1 MSQDTPSPKTI
12 HLPLALG
19 LRPESLEVGVFS
31 TDFGKKQ
38 PVFPKAYKTY
48 SYSVLNQKENV
59 LYYFETKYSRTKKE
73 YVVSYVDTWTEDN
86 K

>member
-1 MSQDTPSPKTI
+1 MKESRISTIQKSGSKT
-12 HLPLALG
+12 
-19 LRPESLEVGVFS
+19 
-31 TDFGKKQ
+31 GKKQ

-48 SYSVLNQKENV
+48 SYSVWNQKENV

-73 YVVSYVDTWTEDN
+73 YVVSYVDTWKEDN